1 MFYPYQK
8 NLNHQIS
15 IRIFDKKDGKYFLL
29 ERKEYLKYLGVLVLL
44 DEHLTWKR
52 HIDYVAFK
60 ISKTVRIV
68 ARLRHFVPFQVL
80 TSIYQS
86 PILPY
91 LSYGITIWENASQ
104 IFKKKLLVLQKRVL
118 QIMHFANNR
127 DHAVPFFKNTAN
139 LPVNMLYFESV
150 SCMTSTMI

>member
-8 NLNHQIS
+8 TLNHQIS

-44 DEHLTWKR
+44 YEHLTWKH

-86 PILPY
+86 PILPCTCPMESLFGKMLLKY
-91 LSYGITIWENASQ
+91 L
-104 IFKKKLLVLQKRVL
+104 KKN
-118 QIMHFANNR
+118 FWY
-127 DHAVPFFKNTAN
+127 FKNAF
-139 LPVNMLYFESV
+139 YE
-150 SCMTSTMI
+150 